1 MNFPEYQKQRHTL
14 GESLRNCPNC
24 INIMICINFESHPIA
39 DQVWIDWECKFCG
52 KKLYLRYFDDY
63 LNKRIEVTERK
74 NI

>member
-1 MNFPEYQKQRHTL
+1 MNIPEYQPQRHTL
-14 GESLRNCPNC
+14 GEAERKCSCKKMMKR
-24 INIMICINFESHPIA
+24 IDFSSHPIA
-39 DQVWIDWECKFCG
+39 DQVWMDWECKFCG